1 MHARINNRVS
11 VREKDKGIKKE
22 QNALRPQMTM
32 MRREKGASA
41 SIFSRRFSSKP
52 AIVMGVSGELSTNA

>member
-32 MRREKGASA
+32 MIYKTLTKKSKDN
-41 SIFSRRFSSKP
+41 FSDNFLT
-52 AIVMGVSGELSTNA
+52 EFY